1 MSMISA
7 WMDDEYLMKCV
18 VDPTKKTFYL
28 FSNEGDEKEVVCD
41 NIQCF
46 TSNETGWT
54 AVKGSVSGSDLTIQ
68 AKTAS
73 CTDTISWMVVGERE
87 DIPDIVLEYQDGTK
101 NPNLYRGS

>member
-41 NIQCF
+41 NTEQF
-46 TSNETGWT
+46 
-54 AVKGSVSGSDLTIQ
+54 
-68 AKTAS
+68 
-73 CTDTISWMVVGERE
+73 M
-87 DIPDIVLEYQDGTK
+87 IVLKLVRAMCPEERLVYAE
-101 NPNLYRGS
+101 PL